1 MVQNVSCQSSIA
13 SLRKTNK
20 AALSICKKKKKKKKL
35 MVKPHATVGLPS
47 PLISTRYCTL
57 GSSSIAAATSK

>member
-20 AALSICKKKKKKKKL
+20 AALSICKKKKKKKL